1 MVEQKVEEKERVG
14 RKMTGQDQAVM
25 TTSNDALTTKVSAEK
40 LGYFTDPFCALFS
53 RGSRKLM
60 PIMNRGTWARVA
72 SIRQVVGKFLES
84 YRGVTRVNIVSLGA
98 GYDSTYW
105 WLKES
110 DAQIDSRLDW
120 IEIDFPDVVSK
131 KI

>member
-1 MVEQKVEEKERVG
+1 
-14 RKMTGQDQAVM
+14 M

-40 LGYFTDPFCALFS
+40 LGYFKDEFCALFS
-53 RGSRKLM
+53 RNSRKLL

-72 SIRQVVGKFLES
+72 SIRQVICRFLEANKGKS
-84 YRGVTRVNIVSLGA
+84 RVNIVSLGA

-105 WLKES
+105 WLKQN
-110 DAQIDSRLDW
+110 DPQIDEHLDW